1 MASSTDMLTF
11 LNFQSCEVNFVISVS
26 KKVDDGGDACML
38 FLFSVL
44 GRQEL
49 NVSGRE
55 HLCSILIVKE
65 GELFNKKLKTWWEIL
80 DIWFTYHKILWVFKL
95 ELNLDKG
102 KSWLGRINWEVSK
115 LGRVRPRSRR
125 GYIL

>member
-11 LNFQSCEVNFVISVS
+11 LNGQSWEVTFVISFS
-26 KKVDDGGDACML
+26 KKINDGGDACML
-38 FLFSVL
+38 CLFSVL

-80 DIWFTYHKILWVFKL
+80 DIWFTYHKILWVFKM

-102 KSWLGRINWEVSK
+102 KLWLGRINCEVSK